1 MVDHGIVAPV
11 RASNVDIP
19 SQEDEEEDE
28 QGTIEL
34 AVGVVSMQELQLFL
48 GQYTFFAVGVA
59 ILGERYRSFP
69 H

>member
-34 AVGVVSMQELQLFL
+34 AVGVVSTQEIQLFL
-48 GQYTFFAVGVA
+48 GQHTFSAVGVT
-59 ILGERYRSFP
+59 ILGERYRRVP